1 MPSQQVADAV
11 LQLAIENYTDE
22 TLDLADGVKRV
33 WADRWVNIRKSG
45 TEPVLRVFSEA
56 QTLEDA
62 QELCNSTLDT
72 LKSLMRRVS
81 N

>member
-1 MPSQQVADAV
+1 MPSQQTADAV
-11 LQLAIENYTDE
+11 LKLAIETYTDE

-33 WADRWVNIRKSG
+33 WEDRWVNIRKSG
-45 TEPVLRVFSEA
+45 TEPVIRVFSEA

-62 QELCNSTLDT
+62 QKLCNSTLDT
-72 LKSLMRRVS
+72 LKSLMQRAS